1 MKIVKVA
8 VGKHFAVIPKAALAG
23 IVIVNLRGMFRQFLE
38 LPPIWKYSK
47 YFSIHFFKYKGSE
60 VLKYPEIISPL

>member
-1 MKIVKVA
+1 MKVA

-47 YFSIHFFKYKGSE
+47 YRLSLNRWNIK
-60 VLKYPEIISPL
+60 